1 MVLFIKYGLV
11 MPSLKVYFLGY
22 IYGLCDLLTT
32 YLRLYYKAL
41 CISRQINYQ
50 YYL

>member
-11 MPSLKVYFLGY
+11 MPYLKVYFLGY

-32 YLRLYYKAL
+32 CLRLYYKAL

>member
-22 IYGLCDLLTT
+22 IYGLCDLLYNLLTT
-32 YLRLYYKAL
+32 LL
-41 CISRQINYQ
+41 
-50 YYL
+50 